1 MFVVNDDLSIYAT
14 RGDTV
19 FFNVT
24 AHDHGYPYK
33 FQPGDI
39 VRMAIY
45 GKKEATNCVMQKDFP
60 VEEVTESVFIYLEE
74 EDTKIGESISKH
86 KDYWYEVV
94 LNPDTIPQT
103 LVGYDEDGAK
113 IFRLFPE
120 SEELGEEVKPEPED
134 IPVVDAE
141 LDMTSHRPIENQ
153 AVARAVATILDVV
166 ERTNAAV
173 AENFVTP
180 EMYGAIGDGVADD
193 TEAVQLAILEND
205 SVVLNGTYLVSDTI
219 EINSGRSYGGTGG
232 KTVHGTGALVMGVN
246 KDCLVVKG
254 CANNVSGITIK
265 YHEKFY
271 NKAEQTVTYDSAL
284 LSLVSDPSILTNNNR
299 IENVVLTPPYND
311 HNAPQYQ
318 MATGIKMLC
327 GAGAYMYNNNFVD
340 CKCYGMD
347 TAIRIIHE
355 GNDLGINANR
365 FDVSAWCCD
374 CYVDGYINGCVI
386 SGNCQSRNTKANGC
400 LFRNFTGMNNVIDSY
415 LFDVR
420 YAGNKARHAVI
431 DEAECGTGVLYNTF
445 TAPIAGCSVL
455 NYAGLNR
462 YNFITQDT
470 LNVYSPWLRSSRMLT
485 HRMMP
490 YGNALEQ
497 CAKSMKLNQGT
508 ATVSVSTARY
518 PTYNTSTKKLTDC
531 SELCSKTVAN
541 REIYLKNADGETIEI
556 TFDITNSVA
565 LDSIYLEHQ
574 NLENAVCTIDGVELT
589 TFHNSYVASFLND
602 SFTRGSKVVISFN
615 VVSGKTGVLKRI
627 SAVGYDVNGG
637 TF

>member
-1 MFVVNDDLSIYAT
+1 MFVVNDDLSIYAN
-14 RGDTV
+14 RGDIV
-19 FFNVT
+19 FFSVT
-24 AHDHGYPYK
+24 ADDNGTLYK

-45 GKKEATNCVMQKDFP
+45 GKKEAETCVMQKDFP
-60 VEEVTESVFIYLEE
+60 VTEVTERVFIYLEE
-74 EDTKIGESISKH
+74 QDTKIGDIISKH

-94 LNPDTIPQT
+94 LNPDTMPQT
-103 LVGYDEDGAK
+103 IIGYDENGAK
-113 IFRLFPE
+113 VFRLFPE
-120 SEELGEEVKPEPED
+120 STEIDDNYEPKEED
-134 IPVVDAE
+134 FPVVDEE
-141 LDMTSHRPIENQ
+141 LDMTSPRPIANKV
-153 AVARAVATILDVV
+153 VAQNFATVLDVC
-166 ERTNAAV
+166 ERTNKAV
-173 AENFVTP
+173 SENFVTP
-180 EMYGAIGDGVADD
+180 EMYGAIGDGKADD
-193 TEAVQLAILEND
+193 TESVQAAITANK
-205 SVVLNGTYLVSDTI
+205 SVVLNGTYLITDTI
-219 EINSGRSYGGTGG
+219 VIDSGKSYGVDGKSVRGFGT
-232 KTVHGTGALVMGVN
+232 LVMGAN
-246 KDCLVVKG
+246 KDCLAIKG
-254 CANNVSGITIK
+254 CGNNVSGLTLK
-265 YHEKFY
+265 YHVDFY
-271 NKAEQTVTYDSAL
+271 NRAEQTVSYTGAL
-284 LSLVSDPSILTNNNR
+284 LSLVSETSILTNNNR

-318 MATGIKMLC
+318 MATGIKLWC
-327 GAGAYMYNNNFVD
+327 GTGAYMYNNNFVD

-347 TAIRIIHE
+347 TAIKIIHE

-374 CYVDGYINGCVI
+374 CYVDGFINGCII

-445 TAPIAGCSVL
+445 TAPIAGSSIL

-470 LNVYSPWLRSSRMLT
+470 LNVYTPWLRSSRMLT

-497 CAKSMKLNQGT
+497 CATSMKLNQGT

-518 PTYNTSTKKLTDC
+518 PTYNANTKKLTDC
-531 SELCSKTVAN
+531 SELYSKTVAN
-541 REIYLKNADGETIEI
+541 REIYLQNADGETVEI
-556 TFDITNSVA
+556 SFNIPSSVT
-565 LDSIYLEHQ
+565 LDCIFLEHQ
-574 NLENAVCTIDGVELT
+574 NLENAVCTIDGVKLT

-602 SFTRGSKVVISFN
+602 SFVRGSKVVISFN
-615 VVSGKTGVLKRI
+615 VTSGKTGVLKRI
-627 SAVGYDVNGG
+627 SAVGYDANSG